1 MSPTLIAGGVALGAF
16 ALVGLQTWR
25 LGNAHE
31 ELGAVTAVLEVQK
44 EETQQAVNVNVANN
58 LQIDQLVASI
68 SDMLEDRRLDE
79 LERDRVL
86 AVRDEDLATARS
98 LARRLEG
105 ERDAI
110 FRDDM
115 DCAAMGAIRVDA
127 TCPLIAHQLRER
139 TGGPRG
145 DRSADGG
152 GPG

>member
-31 ELGAVTAVLEVQK
+31 DLGEVKAVLNVQK
-44 EETQQAVNVNVANN
+44 AETQQAIDVNDKNN
-58 LQIDQLVASI
+58 LRVDELVLQI
-68 SDMLEDRRLDE
+68 SDMLETRRLDE
-79 LERDRVL
+79 IERDRVL
-86 AVRDEDLATARS
+86 AVVDEDLEAARS

-115 DCAAMGAIRVDA
+115 DCAAMGSIRIDNV
-127 TCPLIAHQLRER
+127 CPLIAVSLRER
-139 TGGPRG
+139 TG
-145 DRSADGG
+145 RSRSSGSANGG

>member
-1 MSPTLIAGGVALGAF
+1 VSPTLIAGGIALGAF

-31 ELGAVTAVLEVQK
+31 ELGAVQAVLEVQK
-44 EETQQAVNVNVANN
+44 EETQQAVDVNVKNN
-58 LQIDQLVASI
+58 TEIDQLVVRIAE
-68 SDMLEDRRLDE
+68 MLEVRRLE
-79 LERDRVL
+79 TIERDRVL
-86 AVRDEDLATARS
+86 AVRDEDLAAARS

-115 DCAAMGAIRVDA
+115 DCAAMGGIRIDA
-127 TCPLIAHQLRER
+127 ACPLIAHQLRER
-139 TGGPRG
+139 TGRSRSEG
-145 DRSADGG
+145 SADGG

>member
-31 ELGAVTAVLEVQK
+31 ELGHVTAVLEVQK
-44 EETQQAVNVNVANN
+44 EETQQAVDVNVKNN
-58 LQIDQLVASI
+58 LRVDELVLQI
-68 SDMLEDRRLDE
+68 SDMLEGRRLE
-79 LERDRVL
+79 EVERDRVL
-86 AVRDEDLATARS
+86 AVLDEDLVAARS

-115 DCAAMGAIRVDA
+115 DCAAMGSIRVD
-127 TCPLIAHQLRER
+127 TQCPLLAEQLRER
-139 TGGPRG
+139 TGRARSDRG
-145 DRSADGG
+145 TDGG
-152 GPG
+152 GSG